1 VSISAPRYVAPTARV
16 GRSQRILAIVR
27 REFLHR
33 SNVATVL
40 VLGLTF
46 SAVILEVTL
55 NVEFASNTG
64 TLSISAF
71 ETPYES
77 VVWPFLILIVA
88 TAVGAGSVAE
98 DVGNRSIALY
108 LSRPI
113 HLVDYLAAKA
123 SAVGSWLLVATIA
136 PGVAAVA
143 VLAALGAAPASMLAS
158 AALGFVATG
167 FLVGVFFTGVAL
179 AFSSLTNR
187 TLYAG
192 VAIFGVLL
200 SLIVSSEVVSGIT
213 GNPMVLYADPVTV
226 VRSVAEATFGLA
238 GPYPADPVVSA
249 IVLLVTGGLLA
260 TFAGWR
266 LSRVEVVGE

>member
-16 GRSQRILAIVR
+16 DRSQRILAIVH
-27 REFLHR
+27 REFVHCT
-33 SNVATVL
+33 SIATVL

-46 SAVILEVTL
+46 ATVILQVTL
-55 NVEFASNTG
+55 NVEFASLSG
-64 TLSISAF
+64 TLSLSAF
-71 ETPYES
+71 ESPYES

-88 TAVGAGSVAE
+88 TAVGAGSIAE

-113 HLVDYLAAKA
+113 HLVDYLVAKA
-123 SAVGSWLLVATIA
+123 SAAGGWILVATIV
-136 PGVAAVA
+136 PGLAAVA
-143 VLAALGAAPASMLAS
+143 VIAALGAAPTSMVVS
-158 AALGFVATG
+158 AAGGFVATG

-192 VAIFGVLL
+192 VANLGVVLFL
-200 SLIVSSEVVSGIT
+200 VISAEVVFGIT
-213 GNPMVLYADPVTV
+213 GNAMVLYADPVTN
-226 VRSVAEATFGLA
+226 VRSVAEAAFGLA
-238 GPYPADPVVSA
+238 GPYPTDPVASA
-249 IVLLVTGGLLA
+249 LVLLVAGGLLA

-266 LSRVEVVGE
+266 VSRVEVVSE